1 MPLELRAF
9 FDRYCQAFNSLDGEA
24 VAALYAVPS
33 GIVDERSFAYWA
45 TAEPIQKNMR
55 ALCELYQRDGYV
67 SATYEPRAHIQ
78 QGNDFAVA
86 DVAWQIEWQGKAP
99 STFNTTYNLART
111 PDGWRV
117 LLCTAY
123 SEQRLS

>member
-1 MPLELRAF
+1 MCARECESFLTPPLNLSLIRAF
-9 FDRYCQAFNSLDGEA
+9 VRVLGD
-24 VAALYAVPS
+24 S
-33 GIVDERSFAYWA
+33 GAD
-45 TAEPIQKNMR
+45 PKKMR
-55 ALCELYQRDGYV
+55 ALCALYQRDGYV
-67 SATYEPRAHIQ
+67 SATYETRTHIR

-86 DVAWQIEWQGKAP
+86 DVAWRIEWQGKAP